1 MVLHRPRR
9 AYLPLKALPVSLDPA
24 QLKIANDSYIFR
36 QIAEGLF
43 SIGEAFQIIPRLAD
57 GVEWSADQKHL
68 TIRIKPAK
76 FSDGTPVTAKDVAD
90 SMSYCIRNAIRLCS
104 SLCRRSKVTRLTLMG
119 IAANSR
125 GSKFLDPRQSTSS
138 FLDRRRFFLMIS
150 RRETATLSNRQP
162 MDRGSSQGSD
172 RFRPTSYNLSALRIS
187 P

>member
-1 MVLHRPRR
+1 MKVTVLVPLLLSIGAAAYGAAPPTT

-90 SMSYCIRNAIRLCS
+90 SMSYCIRNADKTLLVAVQAIEGYETYSHGNCRELSGLKVSGPS
-104 SLCRRSKVTRLTLMG
+104 S
-119 IAANSR
+119 I
-125 GSKFLDPRQSTSS
+125 DIS
-138 FLDRRRFFLMIS
+138 FLDRRRFFWMIL
-150 RRETATLSNRQP
+150 RREIA
-162 MDRGSSQGSD
+162 
-172 RFRPTSYNLSALRIS
+172 IS
-187 P
+187 